1 MSRRLLAALVHVLTA
16 AGAGL
21 ALLALLAAALADWQ
35 AMFLWLGVALIVD
48 AIDGPLARRIKVQTI
63 LPRWSGERLDLIIDY
78 LTYVAVPAFALCR
91 SELLPE
97 ASRVAVGI
105 AIMLSSLVPFAD
117 RKAKT
122 AEGYFSGFPAVWNII
137 CLYLFALEPPPLVSL
152 AVVGIFIALTFAP
165 VLWVHPFRVRRLRPL
180 TVLVTATW
188 GGAAILAIA
197 EPFPSPL
204 WIQLL
209 LIATAAYLIGIGAIR
224 SLAAM
229 GNG

>member
-1 MSRRLLAALVHVLTA
+1 MHVLTS

-21 ALLALLAAALADWQ
+21 ALLALLAAARADWQ

-48 AIDGPLARRIKVQTI
+48 AIDSPLARRIKVQTI

-78 LTYVAVPAFALCR
+78 LTYVAVSAFALCR
-91 SELLPE
+91 SELLP
-97 ASRVAVGI
+97 
-105 AIMLSSLVPFAD
+105 
-117 RKAKT
+117 
-122 AEGYFSGFPAVWNII
+122 
-137 CLYLFALEPPPLVSL
+137 VSL

-165 VLWVHPFRVRRLRPL
+165 VLWVHPFRVRCLRPL

-204 WIQLL
+204 WIQFL
-209 LIATAAYLIGIGAIR
+209 LIATAAYLIGIGTIR

>member
-1 MSRRLLAALVHVLTA
+1 MV
-16 AGAGL
+16 
-21 ALLALLAAALADWQ
+21 
-35 AMFLWLGVALIVD
+35 
-48 AIDGPLARRIKVQTI
+48 
-63 LPRWSGERLDLIIDY
+63 
-78 LTYVAVPAFALCR
+78 
-91 SELLPE
+91 
-97 ASRVAVGI
+97 
-105 AIMLSSLVPFAD
+105 
-117 RKAKT
+117 
-122 AEGYFSGFPAVWNII
+122 

-152 AVVGIFIALTFAP
+152 AVVCIFVALIFTP

-188 GGAAILAIA
+188 GGGAILAIA

>member
-1 MSRRLLAALVHVLTA
+1 VSRRLLAALVHVLTA

-21 ALLALLAAALADWQ
+21 ALLALLAASRADWR
-35 AMFLWLGVALIVD
+35 AMFLWLGIALIVD
-48 AIDGPLARRIKVQTI
+48 SIDGPLARRIKVETV
-63 LPRWSGERLDLIIDY
+63 LPRWRGERLDLIIDY

-97 ASRVAVGI
+97 VSRVALSVV
-105 AIMLSSLVPFAD
+105 IMLSSLVPFAD
-117 RKAKT
+117 REAKT
-122 AEGYFSGFPAVWNII
+122 PEGYFSGFPAVWNMV

-152 AVVGIFIALTFAP
+152 AVVCIFVALIFTP

-180 TVLVTATW
+180 TVLVTGIW

-197 EPFPSPL
+197 HPFPSPL

-209 LIATAAYLIGIGAIR
+209 LIATAAYLISIGAVR
-224 SLAAM
+224 SLAVT
-229 GNG
+229 GSG